1 MTDAKLRRAILHA
14 LHQLTGSYEPW
25 RELGQTMARVLG
37 PWVGMSAT
45 ERWETMPRFE
55 LELLLDVLEERA
67 AATGADCSCRAP
79 ALEGEPA
86 DAPASSCSV
95 HHREV
100 IVCGGR
106 DYQPTRED
114 GAWLTWW
121 LAFLAARTVVH
132 GAARGVD
139 TWAGTLASRLGLLVA
154 SVPADWDGQ
163 GVAAGPI
170 RNRLMIDRGPVGV
183 IALPGGKGTYD
194 MVKAATARNVPV
206 FLRDDPQLAA
216 WREAG

>member
-1 MTDAKLRRAILHA
+1 MTPAQLRRSILHA
-14 LHQLTGSYEPW
+14 LHQLTGSFEPW
-25 RELGQTMARVLG
+25 RELGQAMRRYLG

-45 ERWETMPRFE
+45 ERWETMGIVE
-55 LELLLDVLEERA
+55 LELLAEALGERVA
-67 AATGADCSCRAP
+67 VM
-79 ALEGEPA
+79 ALEA
-86 DAPASSCSV
+86 DALGP
-95 HHREV
+95 REV

-106 DYQPTRED
+106 DYRPTRED
-114 GAWLTWW
+114 GAWVAWC

-139 TWAGTLASRLGLLVA
+139 TWAGTLGSRLGLLVA

-170 RNRLMIDRGPVGV
+170 RNRLMLDRGPVGV

-194 MVKAATARNVPV
+194 MVKAAAARNVPV

-216 WREAG
+216 WRRAG

>member
-1 MTDAKLRRAILHA
+1 MSNDATPRPVYTLL
-14 LHQLTGSYEPW
+14 W
-25 RELGQTMARVLG
+25 RVLVA
-37 PWVGMSAT
+37 P
-45 ERWETMPRFE
+45 ETF
-55 LELLLDVLEERA
+55 L
-67 AATGADCSCRAP
+67 S
-79 ALEGEPA
+79 
-86 DAPASSCSV
+86 
-95 HHREV
+95 
-100 IVCGGR
+100 GR
-106 DYQPTRED
+106 DGKPRVFTSER
-114 GAWLTWW
+114 
-121 LAFLAARTVVH
+121 AARTVVH

-216 WREAG
+216 WRRAG